1 MPILSPLLKQ
11 WADHGS
17 KIGTIRLVQLFQIQ
31 NAWYLIRQRKL
42 ILLVF
47 RPICSILISRKNIK
61 WNISLI
67 LRENSLIY
75 NKAELKYVRS
85 KRHSIHGHAHEQII
99 NRTALGSRTSRNP
112 QWLLLRVPKSSHH
125 SHRYLRER
133 KKRTHFTS
141 CYRIYASTQIL

>member
-1 MPILSPLLKQ
+1 MKYLS
-11 WADHGS
+11 
-17 KIGTIRLVQLFQIQ
+17 
-31 NAWYLIRQRKL
+31 
-42 ILLVF
+42 
-47 RPICSILISRKNIK
+47 
-61 WNISLI
+61 I

-85 KRHSIHGHAHEQII
+85 KCHSIHGHAHEQII

-133 KKRTHFTS
+133 KKRTHFAS
-141 CYRIYASTQIL
+141 CYCIYTNTQILQYLVKNTNKNFHQAANKQSFQKHLLTLLKRVRGKSNFLKDLRSNLDNWNKI